1 MKRIL
6 AFLPPVWARLRRRLG
21 LAQWPVPTG
30 RTVLAL
36 LVLAGLGLGVAVVAP
51 GAWLA
56 APLLGVGLLAL
67 VLVDARLAGGVGT
80 VRLLAP
86 AEIEVG
92 AKGRLTLHA
101 QLGRRATR
109 VEGVLGL
116 DARLAPGG
124 VIGMTLTDGEGGVDI
139 TPTRRGPGMIDD
151 VWLRWQ
157 GPLGLGARQV
167 RRVLDQS
174 LRVTPNLA
182 LVRSGAVQ
190 AYLRD
195 ADYGQTARRVRG
207 DGTMFE
213 ALSDYH
219 PGMDRRRIDWKA
231 SARHAHL
238 YAKDYEAE
246 RNNRIV
252 FAFDCGQAMCEPVA
266 GQPRLD
272 RAISAGLAAGWV
284 ALKGG
289 DLVSIFGF
297 ASRVLLSTPFATDAS
312 GFGRLQSAAALL
324 DYEAREPNFTLA
336 LATLSQQ
343 LQRRSLIVVFSD
355 FTDPTSA
362 EMMVEG
368 IGRLVK
374 RHRVLFVTMADEELE
389 TMARA
394 TPDAM
399 QDIAVAVGAGQLLR
413 QRALVTGRL
422 RQLGVDVVEARHDRL
437 GLALID
443 TYLTIRQRGGIG

>member
-6 AFLPPVWARLRRRLG
+6 ALLAPVWAWLRRRLG
-21 LAQWPVPTG
+21 LAQWPVPTA

-36 LVLAGLGLGVAVVAP
+36 LVLAGLGLAVAVVAP
-51 GAWLA
+51 GAWLV
-56 APLLGVGLLAL
+56 APLLGVSLLAL
-67 VLVDARLAGGVGT
+67 VLVDARLAGGVED
-80 VRLLAP
+80 VRLLAS

-92 AKGRLTLHA
+92 AKGRLTVHA

-109 VEGVLGL
+109 VEAVLGL

-124 VIGMTLTDGEGGVDI
+124 VVGMTLTDGQGGVDI
-139 TPTRRGPGMIDD
+139 TPNRRGPGTIDD

-167 RRVLDQS
+167 RRVLGQS

-284 ALKGG
+284 ALKSG

-362 EMMVEG
+362 EMMVES

-394 TPDAM
+394 APDTM
-399 QDIAVAVGAGQLLR
+399 QDVAVAVGAGQLLR

-443 TYLTIRQRGGIG
+443 TYLTIRQGGGIG